1 MEMNQGRII
10 RLIIAFLNT
19 VFILSFVAYKM
30 LEFQDA
36 KALVLAYEDIALP
49 NIFIND
55 LDVSNLNRDEIK
67 AMIDDQIKQYKERKI
82 IVHVGEKDFET
93 TLSQFNPTVN
103 QEIDQLVDEIIA
115 IGKDL
120 ELMEQVS
127 QIKEPMRYEFTVGY
141 TYDHDEVEKWA
152 RMIEKEVYVEKVEPK
167 FEMAGYGIL
176 KLNEGQDG
184 QLILTEELRDML
196 IEELDISSMDPIEVE
211 ANVMTDPRERDIE
224 QLKMINTKISS
235 YSTDYPTGIPR
246 AKNVELAASKINHT
260 ILMPGEQFS
269 YAEKVSPV
277 DGAHGYVNATI
288 FLNGRAVPGVGGGIC
303 QVSSTLYNAQLKAG
317 IIATERRN
325 HSLPVS
331 YVPLGQD
338 ATMADN
344 AIDLKFIN
352 TLEYPIYI
360 HTYAQYG
367 SLTVE
372 IWSNSEALH
381 GITYRPKTIIYD
393 GGLKAD
399 TTLYGYNADGE
410 VVYEQFLHTSV
421 YKKKAH

>member
-1 MEMNQGRII
+1 MGMNQDRII
-10 RLIIAFLNT
+10 QLIFRILNT
-19 VFILSFVAYKM
+19 VLMLSLSLYLAF
-30 LEFQDA
+30 EFQNA
-36 KALVLAYEDIALP
+36 KALVLAYEDMALP

-67 AMIDDQIKQYKERKI
+67 VMIDEQMKQYQDRKI

-93 TLSQFNPTVN
+93 TLTQFNPEVT
-103 QEIDQLVDEIIA
+103 QEVDQLIDEIIA

-120 ELMEQVS
+120 ELLEQAS
-127 QIKEPMRYEFTVGY
+127 QIKQPMHYEFIVDY
-141 TYDHDEVEKWA
+141 TYDHDKVEKWA
-152 RMIEKEVYVEKVEPK
+152 RTIEKEIYIEKVEPN
-167 FEMAGYGIL
+167 FEMVGYGSL

-184 QLILTEELRDML
+184 QLILAEELRDML
-196 IEELDISSMDPIEVE
+196 IEELDKSSSEPIEIS
-211 ANVMTDPRERDIE
+211 ANVLIDPRERDIE
-224 QLKMINTKISS
+224 QLKTINTKISS

-246 AKNVELAASKINHT
+246 AKNVELAAAKINHT

-277 DGAHGYVNATI
+277 DGAHGYVSATI
-288 FLNGRAVPGVGGGIC
+288 FLNGKAVPGVGGGIC
-303 QVSSTLYNAQLKAG
+303 QVSSTLYNAQLRAG

-338 ATMADN
+338 ATIADN

-381 GITYRPKTIIYD
+381 GITYRPKTIVYD
-393 GGLKAD
+393 SGLKAD

-410 VVYEQFLHTSV
+410 VVYEQFLHTSI
-421 YKKKAH
+421 YKKKTH

>member
-1 MEMNQGRII
+1 MGTNQGKII
-10 RLIIAFLNT
+10 RIIIAFLNT
-19 VFILSFVAYKM
+19 LFILSFIAYKVF
-30 LEFQDA
+30 EYEDA
-36 KALVLAYEDIALP
+36 KALVLAYEDVALP

-55 LDVSNLNRDEIK
+55 LDVSNLTRDEIRT
-67 AMIDDQIKQYKERKI
+67 MIDEQMKQYKERKI
-82 IVHVGEKDFET
+82 TVHVADKVFET

-103 QEIDQLVDEIIA
+103 QDIEQLVDEIVR

-120 ELMEQVS
+120 ELMEQAS
-127 QIKEPMRYEFTVGY
+127 QIKEPMRYEFTVDY
-141 TYDHDEVEKWA
+141 NYDQDKVEKWA
-152 RMIEKEVYVEKVEPK
+152 RTIEKEVYIEKIEPS
-167 FEMAGYGIL
+167 FEMPYYGSL
-176 KLNEGQDG
+176 KLIEGQDG
-184 QLILTEELRDML
+184 QLILAEGL
-196 IEELDISSMDPIEVE
+196 INDLNEALNQYSLEPIDIDV
-211 ANVMTDPRERDIE
+211 NVMIDPRERDIE
-224 QLKMINTKISS
+224 QLKTIDMKISS
-235 YSTDYPTGIPR
+235 YSTNYPTGIPR
-246 AKNVELAASKINHT
+246 AKNVELAASKVNNT

-269 YAEKVSPV
+269 YAGKVSPV

-288 FLNGRAVPGVGGGIC
+288 FLNGKPIPGVGGGIC

-344 AIDLKFIN
+344 AIDLKFVN
-352 TLEYPIYI
+352 TLEYPIFI
-360 HTYAQYG
+360 RAYAEYG

-372 IWSNSEALH
+372 LWSNQEALH

-410 VVYEQFLHTSV
+410 VVFEQFLHTSV

>member
-1 MEMNQGRII
+1 MGMNRGRII

-19 VFILSFVAYKM
+19 VFILSFIAYKVFVY
-30 LEFQDA
+30 EDA
-36 KALVLAYEDIALP
+36 KALVLAYENVALP

-55 LDVSNLNRDEIK
+55 LDVSNLTRDEIK
-67 AMIDDQIKQYKERKI
+67 TMIDEQMKQYEERKI
-82 IVHVGEKDFET
+82 TVHVGDKVFET
-93 TLSQFNPTVN
+93 TLSQFKPTVN
-103 QEIDQLVDEIIA
+103 QDIEQLVDEIIA

-127 QIKEPMRYEFTVGY
+127 QIKQPMRYEFTVDY
-141 TYDHDEVEKWA
+141 RYDQDKVEKWA
-152 RMIEKEVYVEKVEPK
+152 RTIEKEVYIEKIEPS
-167 FEMAGYGIL
+167 FEMPYFGSL
-176 KLNEGQDG
+176 KLIEGQDG
-184 QLILTEELRDML
+184 QLILAEGL
-196 IEELDISSMDPIEVE
+196 ISDLNEALNQYSLAPIEIDV
-211 ANVMTDPRERDIE
+211 NVMIDPRERDIE
-224 QLKMINTKISS
+224 QLKTINTKISS
-235 YSTDYPTGIPR
+235 YSTNYLTGIPR
-246 AKNVELAASKINHT
+246 AKNVELAASKVNNT

-288 FLNGRAVPGVGGGIC
+288 FLNGRPIPGVGGGIC

-344 AIDLKFIN
+344 AIDLKFVN
-352 TLEYPIYI
+352 TLEYPIFI
-360 HTYAQYG
+360 HAYAEYG

-372 IWSNSEALH
+372 LWSNQDALH
-381 GITYRPKTIIYD
+381 GITYRPKTIVYE

-410 VVYEQFLHTSV
+410 VVFEQFLHTST
-421 YKKKAH
+421 YKKKTH

>member
-1 MEMNQGRII
+1 MGMDQDRMIQLIFRI
-10 RLIIAFLNT
+10 LNT
-19 VFILSFVAYKM
+19 VLMLSLSLYLAF
-30 LEFQDA
+30 EFQNA
-36 KALVLAYEDIALP
+36 KVLAYEDIALP

-67 AMIDDQIKQYKERKI
+67 AMIDEQMKQYQDRKI
-82 IVHVGEKDFET
+82 VVHVGEKGFET
-93 TLSQFNPTVN
+93 TLSQFDPTVT
-103 QEIDQLVDEIIA
+103 QEIDQLIDEIMA
-115 IGKDL
+115 IGKEL
-120 ELMEQVS
+120 ELLEQAS
-127 QIKEPMRYEFTVGY
+127 QIKQPMHYEFIFDY
-141 TYDHDEVEKWA
+141 TYDHDKVEKWA
-152 RMIEKEVYVEKVEPK
+152 RTIEKEIYIEKVEPN
-167 FEMAGYGIL
+167 FEMVGYGSL

-184 QLILTEELRDML
+184 QLILAEELRDML
-196 IEELDISSMDPIEVE
+196 IEELDKSSSEPIEIS
-211 ANVMTDPRERDIE
+211 ANVLIDPRERDIE
-224 QLKMINTKISS
+224 QLKTINTKISS

-288 FLNGRAVPGVGGGIC
+288 FLNGRAVPGIGGGIC

-381 GITYRPKTIIYD
+381 GITYRPKTIVYD

-410 VVYEQFLHTSV
+410 VVYEQFLHTSI
-421 YKKKAH
+421 YKKKTH

>member
-196 IEELDISSMDPIEVE
+196 IEELDISSMDPIEVD
-211 ANVMTDPRERDIE
+211 ANVMTYPRERDI
-224 QLKMINTKISS
+224 
-235 YSTDYPTGIPR
+235 
-246 AKNVELAASKINHT
+246 
-260 ILMPGEQFS
+260 
-269 YAEKVSPV
+269 
-277 DGAHGYVNATI
+277 
-288 FLNGRAVPGVGGGIC
+288 
-303 QVSSTLYNAQLKAG
+303 
-317 IIATERRN
+317 
-325 HSLPVS
+325 
-331 YVPLGQD
+331 
-338 ATMADN
+338 
-344 AIDLKFIN
+344 
-352 TLEYPIYI
+352 
-360 HTYAQYG
+360 
-367 SLTVE
+367 
-372 IWSNSEALH
+372 
-381 GITYRPKTIIYD
+381 
-393 GGLKAD
+393 
-399 TTLYGYNADGE
+399 
-410 VVYEQFLHTSV
+410 
-421 YKKKAH
+421 

>member
-1 MEMNQGRII
+1 MNQGRII

-141 TYDHDEVEKWA
+141 TYDHDEVEK
-152 RMIEKEVYVEKVEPK
+152 
-167 FEMAGYGIL
+167 
-176 KLNEGQDG
+176 
-184 QLILTEELRDML
+184 
-196 IEELDISSMDPIEVE
+196 
-211 ANVMTDPRERDIE
+211 
-224 QLKMINTKISS
+224 
-235 YSTDYPTGIPR
+235 
-246 AKNVELAASKINHT
+246 
-260 ILMPGEQFS
+260 
-269 YAEKVSPV
+269 
-277 DGAHGYVNATI
+277 
-288 FLNGRAVPGVGGGIC
+288 
-303 QVSSTLYNAQLKAG
+303 
-317 IIATERRN
+317 
-325 HSLPVS
+325 
-331 YVPLGQD
+331 
-338 ATMADN
+338 
-344 AIDLKFIN
+344 
-352 TLEYPIYI
+352 
-360 HTYAQYG
+360 
-367 SLTVE
+367 
-372 IWSNSEALH
+372 
-381 GITYRPKTIIYD
+381 
-393 GGLKAD
+393 
-399 TTLYGYNADGE
+399 
-410 VVYEQFLHTSV
+410 
-421 YKKKAH
+421 